1 MFASLYSLMTAM
13 FVLILLG
20 FFLRRKGI
28 IPDTGKK
35 FLSDLVLDVVMP
47 ATIIKSFLMEIQP
60 DFVRKM
66 VLILA
71 IAASIQVLA
80 LILAHLLWRWVPERE
95 MQIYQYGTVVSNA
108 GFLGLPVVEGVLGN
122 TALLYSSVFL
132 VPQRI
137 VMWTAGISFFQSK
150 QSSESK
156 LAAYRK
162 VITNPCMLATYL
174 GIVLMIFQI
183 QLPGPVVTTVK
194 YLANCNTALT
204 MIYIGSILGDGDFKG
219 LISFKQLFYA
229 SIRLFFMP
237 LFAYIGCM
245 LCGIEPLLGAVAT
258 LITAMPAGS
267 TTPILAARYGADEA
281 TGAKAVIL
289 TTVLSMATLPAWSF
303 FLLSRLG

>member
-108 GFLGLPVVEGVLGN
+108 GFLGAWQYGLAVQLRLSGSSKNRHVDGGHFLLPVQ
-122 TALLYSSVFL
+122 A
-132 VPQRI
+132 
-137 VMWTAGISFFQSK
+137 
-150 QSSESK
+150 
-156 LAAYRK
+156 
-162 VITNPCMLATYL
+162 
-174 GIVLMIFQI
+174 I
-183 QLPGPVVTTVK
+183 Q
-194 YLANCNTALT
+194 
-204 MIYIGSILGDGDFKG
+204 
-219 LISFKQLFYA
+219 
-229 SIRLFFMP
+229 
-237 LFAYIGCM
+237 
-245 LCGIEPLLGAVAT
+245 
-258 LITAMPAGS
+258 
-267 TTPILAARYGADEA
+267 
-281 TGAKAVIL
+281 
-289 TTVLSMATLPAWSF
+289 
-303 FLLSRLG
+303 